1 MTLVNM
7 THKIYIYIYIYIYTH
22 IANGLWETLGKITLA
37 AEEEEIAVT
46 F

>member
-7 THKIYIYIYIYIYTH
+7 THKIYIYIYIHTH

>member
-7 THKIYIYIYIYIYTH
+7 THKIYIYIYIYTH

-37 AEEEEIAVT
+37 AQEEEIAVT

>member
-7 THKIYIYIYIYIYTH
+7 THKIYIYIYTH